1 MRSIQQAFDVLAN
14 AALPRLSREELE
26 TLTGAHEFAQVVVD
40 QARTVFGGI
49 GCLVNSDD
57 DTGAFTDRKDV
68 ADLAFLCAN
77 LFDLAGGLLSL
88 SNQVGY
94 ALDVKAGE
102 VKK

>member
-1 MRSIQQAFDVLAN
+1 MRSIQQAFDVLTQ
-14 AALPRLSREELE
+14 AALPRLSRDELE
-26 TLTGAHEFAQVVVD
+26 TLADAHELAQLVVD
-40 QARTVFGGI
+40 QARTVFEGI
-49 GCLVNSDD
+49 GCLVSSDG
-57 DTGAFTDRKDV
+57 DTGTFTDRNDA

-88 SNQVGY
+88 SNQVGC